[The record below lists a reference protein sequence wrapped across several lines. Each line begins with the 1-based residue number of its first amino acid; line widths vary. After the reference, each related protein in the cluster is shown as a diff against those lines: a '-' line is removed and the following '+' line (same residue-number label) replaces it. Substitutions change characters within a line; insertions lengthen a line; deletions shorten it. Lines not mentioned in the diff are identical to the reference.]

1 MKKYI
6 IGIDEGTTSCRS
18 ILFDITKN
26 EIVDISSRSFK
37 STYPHSGWVEQDAE
51 EIYNLQL
58 ETIKDLVSKV
68 KSKNIIGMGIA
79 NQRETIVAWNKKT
92 KKPIYNAIVWQCR
105 RTVQFI
111 ESLPQNVIASIKQK
125 TGLIADAYFSASK
138 IKWLIDNVPQVKK
151 LMEEDNLCVG
161 TMDSFLAYKLTGKFV
176 TDVTNASRTMLFNIN
191 TLDYDD
197 ELLAYFNISRSIL
210 PKVISN
216 SEVIGNVLEY
226 DFPLASLVG
235 DQQASLFGQGCF
247 TIGKAKATYGTG
259 GFLLL
264 NIGEKPIFVDKILTT
279 VAFKT
284 GKKVC
289 YALEGSIYS
298 ASSTVNFMKDN
309 LGFFF
314 NPADTDNMAK
324 SVKNTNG
331 VYFVP
336 AFTGLGAP
344 YWNSDARALI
354 CGIGFDTQ
362 KEHIVRAGLESMAY
376 NTKAILDE
384 MSNGGATVKR
394 IKVDGGCS
402 KNKFLLQF
410 LADIN
415 NIKVIKNKESE
426 ATALGAIYLAGLALK
441 VFNYQKLNK
450 IIESS
455 AVYSSKMKEEE
466 RQKLYNG
473 WQKAVKMAINN
484 IRSCFATDVNKLPS
498 HT

>member
-18 ILFDITKN
+18 VLYDVTKN
-26 EIVDISSRSFK
+26 EIIDISSRSFK
-37 STYPHSGWVEQDAE
+37 SKYPKSGWVEQDAE
-51 EIYNLQL
+51 KIYKLQV
-58 ETIKDLVSKV
+58 ETIKELVEKA
-68 KSKNIIGMGIA
+68 KPKNIICMGLT

-105 RTVQFI
+105 RTADYI
-111 ESLPQNVIASIKQK
+111 ASLPQEIVDKIKQK

-138 IKWLIDNVPQVKK
+138 IKWILDNVPMAQK
-151 LMEEDNLCVG
+151 LLNEGNLCIG
-161 TMDSFLAYKLTGKFV
+161 TMDAFLAYKLTGEFV

-197 ELLAYFNISRSIL
+197 ELLDYFKIPRQIL
-210 PKVISN
+210 PKIISN
-216 SEVIGNVLEY
+216 AQIIGNVLDY
-226 DFPLASLVG
+226 NFPLASMIG

-247 TIGKAKATYGTG
+247 SCGKAKATYGTG

-264 NIGEKPIFVDKILTT
+264 NIGNKPLFIDKLLTT
-279 VAFKT
+279 VASKINGKT
-284 GKKVC
+284 M

-309 LGFFF
+309 LQFFF
-314 NPADTDNMAK
+314 NPADSGVMAEKVK
-324 SVKNTNG
+324 SSGG

-344 YWNSDARALI
+344 YWNSSARAII
-354 CGIGFDTQ
+354 CGINFDTK

-376 NTKAILDE
+376 NTKAILDQ
-384 MSNGGATVKR
+384 MRAGGTNISK

-410 LADIN
+410 LSDIN
-415 NIKVIKNKESE
+415 RIKVVKNKESE
-426 ATALGAIYLAGLALK
+426 ATALGAIYMAGVTMK
-441 VFNYQKLNK
+441 VFNLQKLGK
-450 IIESS
+450 IIDSS
-455 AVYSSKMKEEE
+455 ATFSPKMSEKESDF
-466 RQKLYNG
+466 LYLG
-473 WQKAVKMAINN
+473 WQNAVNMALMQ
-484 IRSCFATDVNKLPS
+484 KE
-498 HT
+498 